1 MAEDTPNLLKKD
13 EALQDRFMIILILRD
28 AYGFKDC
35 EEGLVGL
42 TQTQLQV
49 C

>member
-28 AYGFKDC
+28 ANGFQDC
-35 EEGLVGL
+35 KESLVGL
-42 TQTQLQV
+42 T
-49 C
+49 